1 VRKPLLLFVL
11 ALLAGAA
18 MVWILQFGSGY
29 ILISAADT
37 TIEMSAWTGLL
48 LYILATALLFW
59 LLLSWRWIVGAGG
72 FIAWWNNRRNTRRT
86 NQTAAGLLLFASD
99 EWQEATKRLL
109 QSADRS
115 TMPVVNLVFA
125 ARAAA
130 DNEQFDQAR
139 QILERLKLSYP
150 NSSFIADKAL
160 AELCLLEEKPA
171 DAVQI
176 LQSIYVTNPRDGALL
191 RLLADAYYLAED
203 WATLQKL
210 LRDLKHYKAISE
222 QDMASLEQ
230 DVYCNLFDQFTAC
243 PESLIN
249 QRRADLENVWHQMP
263 KRLHRDPEII
273 AGYGAAL
280 GRLKLFDRQQMLL
293 TKTLNKQWHRQ
304 LVEQFGELESTSPEK
319 QLMVAEKWLLRHR
332 DDVDLLLTLGRICQ
346 RLQFWGKAKDY
357 LSAAIAL
364 RPSAQGYSR
373 LAAVLEHMGDQR
385 SSAEAYRSGLSIL
398 LAE

>member
-1 VRKPLLLFVL
+1 
-11 ALLAGAA
+11 
-18 MVWILQFGSGY
+18 M
-29 ILISAADT
+29 
-37 TIEMSAWTGLL
+37 
-48 LYILATALLFW
+48 
-59 LLLSWRWIVGAGG
+59 AGG
-72 FIAWWNNRRNTRRT
+72 DKNGCCSPLIDRRCLWSIWSLRPEPLPITSSLTRR
-86 NQTAAGLLLFASD
+86 G
-99 EWQEATKRLL
+99 
-109 QSADRS
+109 
-115 TMPVVNLVFA
+115 
-125 ARAAA
+125 
-130 DNEQFDQAR
+130 

-176 LQSIYVTNPRDGALL
+176 LQSIYATNPRDGALL

-293 TKTLNKQWHRQ
+293 TKTLNKQWRRQ

-319 QLMVAEKWLLRHR
+319 TVDGCREVAAATIAMM
-332 DDVDLLLTLGRICQ
+332 LTCC
-346 RLQFWGKAKDY
+346 
-357 LSAAIAL
+357 
-364 RPSAQGYSR
+364 
-373 LAAVLEHMGDQR
+373 
-385 SSAEAYRSGLSIL
+385 
-398 LAE
+398 